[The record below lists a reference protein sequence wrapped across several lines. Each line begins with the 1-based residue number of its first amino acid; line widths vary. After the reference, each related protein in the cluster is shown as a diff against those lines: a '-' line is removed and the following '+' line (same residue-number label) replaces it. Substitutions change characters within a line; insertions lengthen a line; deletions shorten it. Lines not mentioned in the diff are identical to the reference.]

1 MPSICEPTIRRLW
14 FTTSAVQFARCNL
27 RCNQLQIKLS
37 KRQQNDNFLIMNVC
51 LWLLRS
57 LFSAGLLNWDRTGDR
72 SWRNVGRC
80 RFSFEV
86 NYFSVVGVLPIL
98 EIECFAI
105 SSSSEWARNRFKIVL
120 TNIDSSGIVLLS
132 PYENMG
138 QKCFLNNAN
147 CNF

>member
-14 FTTSAVQFARCNL
+14 FTTSAAQFARCNL

-51 LWLLRS
+51 LWLLR
-57 LFSAGLLNWDRTGDR
+57 LCFPLACLIEIGLEIDHGEMWGD
-72 SWRNVGRC
+72 
-80 RFSFEV
+80 
-86 NYFSVVGVLPIL
+86 VVFLLKLIIFRLSGVLPIL